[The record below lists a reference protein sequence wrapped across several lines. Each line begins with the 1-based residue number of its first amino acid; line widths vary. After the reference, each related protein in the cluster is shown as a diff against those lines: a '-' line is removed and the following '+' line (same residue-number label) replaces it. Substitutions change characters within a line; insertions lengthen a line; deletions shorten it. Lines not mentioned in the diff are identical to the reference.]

1 MSEDIGTNPAEA
13 AQQPPKR
20 SILRRIWRFCWKASL
35 WFFGISVFIVIL
47 FRWVPVPITPLMV
60 IRSVEYKMDDKDV
73 TFQKKWKPLEELS
86 HHLQLAVVCT
96 EDQNF
101 LWHYGIDF
109 GALEKAMDNREGRK
123 RRRGAS
129 TISQQVAKNVFLW
142 NGRNYVRKGL
152 EVYFTLLIETFWS
165 KERIMEVYLNVA
177 EMGTGIYGAEAAA
190 QAYWKRPAAKL
201 TREQAA
207 TLASVLPNPRKY
219 SAKRPGPYVQR
230 RISWTLQQMRFWG
243 GRLDYDR
250 EKRVRD

>member
-1 MSEDIGTNPAEA
+1 MSEDIGTHPSEA

-20 SILRRIWRFCWKASL
+20 SILRRIWRFCWKAAL
-35 WFFGISVFIVIL
+35 WFFGISVFVVIL

-60 IRSVEYKMDDKDV
+60 IRSVEYKMADKDV
-73 TFQKKWKPLEELS
+73 KFQKKWKPLEELS
-86 HHLQLAVVCT
+86 PHLQLAVVCT

-190 QAYWKRPAAKL
+190 QAYWKRSAAKL

-219 SAKRPGPYVQR
+219 NAKRPGPYVQR

-250 EKRVRD
+250 KKRVRD